1 MLNYY
6 TFQGK
11 NRLQISL
18 AEKLKEN
25 PEFLNN
31 YAKYFAESQ
40 NIEEFKVSGK
50 ISDHF
55 EESKSFVRDNLDK
68 KYKNQGK
75 VSIKAKITNTKR
87 KIDRLYKELT
97 FSTALLE
104 TLVNS
109 KK

>member
-31 YAKYFAESQ
+31 YAKYIAKSQ
-40 NIEEFKVSGK
+40 NIEEFKVSVK

-55 EESKSFVRDNLDK
+55 EESKSYIREHLDE
-68 KYKNQGK
+68 KYKNLGK
-75 VSIKAKITNTKR
+75 VSIKSQIS
-87 KIDRLYKELT
+87 RLL
-97 FSTALLE
+97 
-104 TLVNS
+104 
-109 KK
+109 